1 MKRIVIKKVKDTLK
15 EIGIDDLQI
24 DIITNTIDLYND
36 VIKDYKDNKKNGYM
50 LYQLSIQVN
59 KMIEG
64 IFKYKQVDTQ
74 ENDNLTSM
82 LNELKK
88 NRIETR

>member
-1 MKRIVIKKVKDTLK
+1 
-15 EIGIDDLQI
+15 
-24 DIITNTIDLYND
+24 
-36 VIKDYKDNKKNGYM
+36 M

>member
-36 VIKDYKDNKKNGYM
+36 VIKDYKDNKKMVICFIN
-50 LYQLSIQVN
+50 
-59 KMIEG
+59 
-64 IFKYKQVDTQ
+64 
-74 ENDNLTSM
+74 
-82 LNELKK
+82 
-88 NRIETR
+88 